1 MTAPTQTLDTSTE
14 AFHAGEQALQ
24 ARVGVR
30 ERMAAAGPMLLRDY
44 MPDQHRELFEK
55 LPTLLLGALDEAGQ
69 PWATMVAGALEGS
82 NVNAVE
88 AMVGMIAASRQFE
101 QQMKLL
107 TTAETNDKTA
117 SQLLSMNG

>member
-1 MTAPTQTLDTSTE
+1 MTACS
-14 AFHAGEQALQ
+14 A
-24 ARVGVR
+24 
-30 ERMAAAGPMLLRDY
+30 
-44 MPDQHRELFEK
+44 MPKAICPAD
-55 LPTLLLGALDEAGQ
+55 AN
-69 PWATMVAGALEGS
+69 ATMVAGALEGS